1 MHQTM
6 MSFRHD
12 PDAVRGKQVE
22 RDLIRRVLRMARPYR
37 ASLWGF
43 IIAVFAGAIVGV
55 IPPLLFRS
63 LLDTAVPQKDER
75 LVIILAIAVPK
86 YNNARMQANEL
97 SAIRMVGTIHTTQ
110 AQYQSQ
116 FGKYAVT
123 LQELGPPPSGQPGP
137 AAADLIPGD
146 LAKGK
151 KSGFVFQ
158 MQGTPGGYTLTVVPE
173 TYNSSGRRSFYSD
186 QSMVIRENWGPEPAT
201 VSSKE
206 VGN

>member
-1 MHQTM
+1 MIAHPRQV
-6 MSFRHD
+6 SRRISR
-12 PDAVRGKQVE
+12 RGFTLMELMIV
-22 RDLIRRVLRMARPYR
+22 VA
-37 ASLWGF
+37 
-43 IIAVFAGAIVGV
+43 IIF
-55 IPPLLFRS
+55 
-63 LLDTAVPQKDER
+63 
-75 LVIILAIAVPK
+75 IILAIAVPK

-97 SAIRMVGTIHTTQ
+97 SALRMVGTIHTTQ

-123 LQELGPPPSGQPGP
+123 LEELGPPPSGQPGP

-201 VSSKE
+201 ASSRE

>member
-1 MHQTM
+1 MIA
-6 MSFRHD
+6 SKFR
-12 PDAVRGKQVE
+12 VNRQITRRGFTLMELMIV
-22 RDLIRRVLRMARPYR
+22 VA
-37 ASLWGF
+37 
-43 IIAVFAGAIVGV
+43 IIF
-55 IPPLLFRS
+55 
-63 LLDTAVPQKDER
+63 
-75 LVIILAIAVPK
+75 IILAIAVPK

-97 SAIRMVGTIHTTQ
+97 SALRMV
-110 AQYQSQ
+110 
-116 FGKYAVT
+116 GKYAVT

-137 AAADLIPGD
+137 AAADLIPGE

-151 KSGFVFQ
+151 KSGFLFQ

-173 TYNSSGRRSFYSD
+173 TYNSSGRRSFFSD

>member
-1 MHQTM
+1 MIAHPRQV
-6 MSFRHD
+6 SRRISR
-12 PDAVRGKQVE
+12 RGFTLMELMIV
-22 RDLIRRVLRMARPYR
+22 VA
-37 ASLWGF
+37 
-43 IIAVFAGAIVGV
+43 IIF
-55 IPPLLFRS
+55 
-63 LLDTAVPQKDER
+63 
-75 LVIILAIAVPK
+75 IILAIAVPK

-97 SAIRMVGTIHTTQ
+97 SALRMVGTIHTTQ

-123 LQELGPPPSGQPGP
+123 LEELGPPPSGQPGP
-137 AAADLIPGD
+137 AASDLIPGD

-151 KSGFVFQ
+151 KSGFIFQ

-201 VSSKE
+201 ASSKE

>member
-1 MHQTM
+1 MIAHPRQV
-6 MSFRHD
+6 SRRISR
-12 PDAVRGKQVE
+12 RGFTLMELMIV
-22 RDLIRRVLRMARPYR
+22 VA
-37 ASLWGF
+37 
-43 IIAVFAGAIVGV
+43 IIF
-55 IPPLLFRS
+55 
-63 LLDTAVPQKDER
+63 
-75 LVIILAIAVPK
+75 IILAIAVPK

-97 SAIRMVGTIHTTQ
+97 SALRMVGTIHTTQ

-123 LQELGPPPSGQPGP
+123 LEELGPPPSGQPGP
-137 AAADLIPGD
+137 PAADLIPGD

-201 VSSKE
+201 ASSKE

>member
-1 MHQTM
+1 MIA
-6 MSFRHD
+6 SKFRVNR
-12 PDAVRGKQVE
+12 PITRRGFTLMELMIV
-22 RDLIRRVLRMARPYR
+22 VA
-37 ASLWGF
+37 
-43 IIAVFAGAIVGV
+43 IIF
-55 IPPLLFRS
+55 
-63 LLDTAVPQKDER
+63 
-75 LVIILAIAVPK
+75 IILAIAVPK

-97 SAIRMVGTIHTTQ
+97 SAMRMVGTIHTTQ

-151 KSGFVFQ
+151 KSGFLFQ
-158 MQGTPGGYTLTVVPE
+158 MQGTPGGYTMTVVPE
-173 TYNSSGRRSFYSD
+173 TYNSSGRRSFFSD